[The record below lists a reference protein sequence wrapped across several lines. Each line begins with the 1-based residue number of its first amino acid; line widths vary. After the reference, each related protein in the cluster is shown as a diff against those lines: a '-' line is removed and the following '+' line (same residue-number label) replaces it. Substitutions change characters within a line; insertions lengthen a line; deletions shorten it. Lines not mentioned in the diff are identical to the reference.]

1 MQKYNS
7 DQEIWG
13 KNTSFCLD
21 TDYYREKEKIKDVP
35 VEEIA
40 EGNLKATLAPWGPSL
55 AFKGLVTAL
64 HEDLPV

>member
-13 KNTSFCLD
+13 KNTSSFCLD
-21 TDYYREKEKIKDVP
+21 TDYYRKKEKIKDVP

-40 EGNLKATLAPWGPSL
+40 KGNLKATLIKLHG
-55 AFKGLVTAL
+55 GLLWHLGGYSYSFA
-64 HEDLPV
+64 

>member
-13 KNTSFCLD
+13 KNTRSFCLD
-21 TDYYREKEKIKDVP
+21 TDYYREKEKIKDIP

-40 EGNLKATLAPWGPSL
+40 EGNLKATLIKLHGCLLWLLGAT
-55 AFKGLVTAL
+55 VTAL
-64 HEDLPV
+64 HE